1 MTPLADMASRTAY
14 AVAAIA
20 LPTIAN
26 TLDAI
31 PAVGVHLNGII
42 DNFAVIIAGMVIAN
56 FTLVI
61 VSQLTE
67 SDSSAEVS

>member
-1 MTPLADMASRTAY
+1 MASRTAY

-31 PAVGVHLNGII
+31 PAVVAQLNGII

-56 FTLVI
+56 FILVI
-61 VSQLTE
+61 VSRLTA
-67 SDSSAEVS
+67 SDSSAEAS